1 MRGTFPDGW
10 SLPETSLVPPV
21 DMLQVGRTL
30 TNAGEGILVSGSESR
45 HRITLQPA
53 SHIQQF
59 RYVSHLRSRNR
70 GAATLLQL
78 WQNFFLHVL

>member
-70 GAATLLQL
+70 GAMTLLHL
-78 WQNFFLHVL
+78 FTRCKKDRI